1 MLVTLLCLVS
11 CNEKKQPTE
20 YKEPVDV
27 TLRDADGVPM
37 GFHKGYDGVTY
48 YDNDILHLEKV
59 KQRKSMKGE
68 LSHIEAAIIIN
79 MMKGMKLVMKKAMK
93 KVEIVDSH
101 IKRELY
107 RHNCL
112 MVDCH
117 I

>member
-48 YDNDILHLEKV
+48 YDNDISAPK
-59 KQRKSMKGE
+59 KGE
-68 LSHIEAAIIIN
+68 RSMTVQKFCEKHKKGKYVLTTAHHDLAVIN
-79 MMKGMKLVMKKAMK
+79 GKYWDLCEDHGSKVYKYYELV
-93 KVEIVDSH
+93 E
-101 IKRELY
+101 E
-107 RHNCL
+107 
-112 MVDCH
+112 
-117 I
+117 